1 MFVFLCAYILFPI
14 LATIFLECFRPETI
28 SGIFFFIFLYYTQY
42 LASIYFYYI
51 FFNTYETDWCQI
63 EILYRLGVLSCMF
76 LLVNIV
82 IALSIPTSYILFPVF
97 VLNAFNLATII
108 YFNIK
113 TSSTLYEMEEN
124 ENQSLYSTTPEEDRH
139 KSENQYPE
147 ATYHKAKHYK
157 VKHPDGKYVSNLSLN
172 ESYQTMN

>member
-14 LATIFLECFRPETI
+14 LATIFMECFPPETI

-42 LASIYFYYI
+42 IASIYFYYI
-51 FFNTYETDWCQI
+51 FFNTYETDLYQI

-76 LLVNIV
+76 LLVNIL

-97 VLNAFNLATII
+97 LLNAFNITTII
-108 YFNIK
+108 YFNIQN
-113 TSSTLYEMEEN
+113 SSTLYEMEEN

>member
-14 LATIFLECFRPETI
+14 LATIFMECFPPETI

-51 FFNTYETDWCQI
+51 FFNTYETDLYQI

-76 LLVNIV
+76 LLVDIL

-97 VLNAFNLATII
+97 LLNVFNIGAII
-108 YFNIK
+108 YLHTI
-113 TSSTLYEMEEN
+113 YETDE
-124 ENQSLYSTTPEEDRH
+124 
-139 KSENQYPE
+139 SENRSLFSANLEEKSCESNDDYRKDMYPDAE
-147 ATYHKAKHYK
+147 YSINSKRGNYTYK
-157 VKHPDGKYVSNLSLN
+157 
-172 ESYQTMN
+172 TMNLVP